1 MHHHEMLTD
10 EKELFADARRI
21 LDVALEQG
29 LTLRLTGSV
38 ACHVCAGGA
47 RELFDGLEREEPG
60 DIDCVGIR
68 GEGHKIV
75 KLMEGLGYENDQGV
89 IIATEG
95 RRHIYTH
102 RETGRIVDVFTD
114 ELAFNH
120 RIDLR
125 RRLTLSYP
133 TLTPSD
139 LLLSKLQ
146 IVEINLKDFKDAF
159 VLLALHPV
167 SREVGGGT
175 IELDYVCGLLGNDW
189 GFHRSATSNLDK
201 LMQRIGDFQVGLAR
215 QEGVMSAATLLK
227 NELMECSKTMRWKL
241 RAKIGTSARWYD
253 VVEDK
258 AATF

>member
-1 MHHHEMLTD
+1 MHHHEMPT
-10 EKELFADARRI
+10 EERELFADARRI
-21 LDVALEQG
+21 LDAALEQG

-47 RELFDGLEREEPG
+47 RELFAALAREEPG
-60 DIDCVGIR
+60 DLDFVGIR
-68 GEGHKIV
+68 GESHRIA

-95 RRHIYTH
+95 RRHIYVH
-102 RETGRIVDVFTD
+102 AETRRVVDVFTD

-125 RRLTLSYP
+125 KRLTLSHP
-133 TLTPSD
+133 TLAPAD

-146 IVEINLKDFKDAF
+146 IVEINLKDIKDAF

-167 SREVGGGT
+167 SRDVGGGT
-175 IELDYVCGLLGNDW
+175 IDLDYICGLLGNDW
-189 GFHRSATSNLDK
+189 GFHRTATGNLDR
-201 LMQRIGDFQVGLAR
+201 LMQRIRDFDVGLAR
-215 QEGVMSAATLLK
+215 QEGVLSAATLLK
-227 NELMECSKTMRWKL
+227 NELMECPKTMKWKI

-258 AATF
+258 ADTF